1 MTKVKE
7 IDNTPLGIIRQR
19 RIRLRNI
26 GDIKSFLIKLI
37 LLIIILST
45 LFGYIFGIETM
56 KNNDM
61 FPKIGV
67 GDLLF
72 YYRLDKKYSSS
83 NIVVFTKNNT
93 QYVGRI
99 VAKSGDKLS
108 FSKDQRLIV
117 NDSIVTE
124 NNIFYKTGIYKSD
137 VRYPLTLKKDQYFI
151 LCDYREGSRDSRYFG
166 PVNKAEIKGKVIT
179 VVRRTNI

>member
-1 MTKVKE
+1 MARITKT
-7 IDNTPLGIIRQR
+7 DNTPLSIIRQR

-26 GDIKSFLIKLI
+26 NDIKSFLTKLV
-37 LLIIILST
+37 LLIIILSI
-45 LFGYIFGIETM
+45 LFEYIFGIETM

-72 YYRLDKKYSSS
+72 YYRLDKQYSSS
-83 NIVVFTKNNT
+83 NVVVFTKNNT

-108 FSKDQRLIV
+108 FSKDMHLIV

-124 NNIFYKTGIYKSD
+124 NEIFYKTGIYKSD
-137 VRYPLTLKKDQYFI
+137 VKYPLTLKKDQYFV

-166 PVNKAEIKGKVIT
+166 PVYKNEIKGKVIT
-179 VVRRTNI
+179 VLRRTNI

>member
-1 MTKVKE
+1 M
-7 IDNTPLGIIRQR
+7 
-19 RIRLRNI
+19 
-26 GDIKSFLIKLI
+26 
-37 LLIIILST
+37 
-45 LFGYIFGIETM
+45 
-56 KNNDM
+56 
-61 FPKIGV
+61 
-67 GDLLF
+67 
-72 YYRLDKKYSSS
+72 
-83 NIVVFTKNNT
+83 
-93 QYVGRI
+93 
-99 VAKSGDKLS
+99 S